1 MRIAGPFRRLV
12 AWLALGSAACMSAPA
27 GAQVASAPAWRQ
39 ASRVAV
45 VTVHGEIDA
54 VRCASA
60 QRRIE
65 AAARDGAN
73 AVVLELD
80 TPGGDLYATLG
91 FCIWLK
97 ERAPVPV
104 WAWVRP
110 RAFSAGAII
119 ALACRGIVTSPAA
132 AMGDAAPIAALPG
145 LGLQPLPVAE
155 RAKLEA
161 PVLSEVV
168 DSARRNGYDETV
180 VRAFVSAPDE
190 VWALESVEDGRRI
203 FVGREEFREA
213 FGEEPPMT
221 RAAGAAPREALGGER
236 PLAVLVDRAMR
247 RAPAEDGPTN
257 DAERDALVAEQ
268 QVRPPVRA
276 RLAPADAAAW
286 RVSGQVD
293 GAQELLVV
301 QGPEAAA
308 FGLSLATVDDDRA
321 LSAFFGATAL
331 DRRDENLGDAVVR
344 LLTSWPV
351 RLLLIAVLLGGF
363 ILEMM
368 APGLS
373 WPGAAATVA
382 LVLLLGAPALAG
394 VTSWWPLLV
403 VIAGAALVLA
413 EVFLVPGVGVVGVM
427 GVACILVGIVGSFIG
442 APLDTPEGRSD
453 LAGGIGVVAGGLILA
468 GGAAWLLLRVV
479 PRAGIVRAA
488 VLEAQAGMEGATSPA
503 PRTVRPAVGDAGRA
517 LTPLR
522 PVGRAEFGSTTVE
535 VQARGSFVDAGTHVR
550 VVRSDAYGVEV
561 EPCE

>member
-1 MRIAGPFRRLV
+1 MATPGPFRRL
-12 AWLALGSAACMSAPA
+12 AALLATGFAACVAHAASA
-27 GAQVASAPAWRQ
+27 QSAPAWRQ

-54 VRCASA
+54 VRCGSA

-65 AAARDGAN
+65 QAARDGAN
-73 AVVLELD
+73 AVVLDLD

-91 FCIWLK
+91 LCIWLK

-104 WAWVRP
+104 WAWVHP

-145 LGLQPLPVAE
+145 VGLQPLPVAE

-203 FVGREEFREA
+203 FVGREEFVEA
-213 FGEEPPMT
+213 FGSEPPRS
-221 RAAGAAPREALGGER
+221 RAPGAAPREALADGR

-247 RAPAEDGPTN
+247 GGRPRPDEGPATE
-257 DAERDALVAEQ
+257 AERDALVAEQ

-276 RLAPADAAAW
+276 RLSRDDAASW
-286 RVSGQVD
+286 RVAGQVD

-301 QGPEAAA
+301 QGPEAAS
-308 FGLSLATVDDDRA
+308 FGLSLATVDDERA
-321 LSAFFGATAL
+321 LAAFFGATTVS
-331 DRRDENLGDAVVR
+331 RNDEHLGDAVVR
-344 LLTSWPV
+344 FLTSWPV

-368 APGLS
+368 APGLG

-394 VTSWWPLLV
+394 VTSWWPILAV
-403 VIAGAALVLA
+403 VAGAALVLA
-413 EVFLVPGVGVVGVM
+413 EVFLIPGVGVVGVM
-427 GVACILVGIVGSFIG
+427 GAACIVVGLVGSFIG
-442 APLDTPEGRSD
+442 APLDTPEGRDD
-453 LAGGIGVVAGGLILA
+453 LAGGIGLVSGGLILA

-479 PRAGIVRAA
+479 PRASIVRAA
-488 VLEAQAGMEGATSPA
+488 VLEAQAGVEGTTSPA
-503 PRTVRPAVGDAGRA
+503 PAAARPAVGATGRA
-517 LTPLR
+517 LTTLR
-522 PVGRAEFGSTTVE
+522 PVGRAEIGGATLE
-535 VQARGSFVDAGTHVR
+535 VQARGSMVDAGAAVR

>member
-1 MRIAGPFRRLV
+1 MLMRWVVLV
-12 AWLALGSAACMSAPA
+12 ALAAAAPCRPMDAPSAPP
-27 GAQVASAPAWRQ
+27 SAPAWRQ
-39 ASRVAV
+39 ASRIEV
-45 VTVHGEIDA
+45 VTVRGEIDA

-65 AAARDGAN
+65 SAARGGAD

-91 FCIWLK
+91 LCIWLK

-190 VWALESVEDGRRI
+190 VWALESTEDGRRI
-203 FVGREEFREA
+203 FVGREEYVAA
-213 FGEEPPMT
+213 FGEDPPLS
-221 RAAGAAPREALGGER
+221 RAAGAAPRAALEGDR

-247 RAPAEDGPTN
+247 GGRVRDDGPTTE
-257 DAERDALVAEQ
+257 AERDAVVAEQ
-268 QVRPPVRA
+268 QLRPPVRE
-276 RLAPADAAAW
+276 RLARGDAPRW
-286 RVSGQVD
+286 RVAGQVD

-301 QGPEAAA
+301 QGPEAAS
-308 FGLSLATVDDDRA
+308 FGLSLATVEDDA
-321 LSAFFGATAL
+321 GLAAFFGATAVA
-331 DRRDENLGDAVVR
+331 RSDESLGDSVVR
-344 LLTSWPV
+344 FLTSWPM
-351 RLLLIAVLLGGF
+351 RLFLVAVLLGGF
-363 ILEMM
+363 VLEMM

-394 VTSWWPLLV
+394 VTSWWPLLA

-413 EVFLVPGVGVVGVM
+413 EVFLIPGVGVVGVM
-427 GVACILVGIVGSFIG
+427 GIACVLVGIVGSFIG

-453 LAGGIGVVAGGLILA
+453 LAGGIGVVGGGLILA

-479 PRAGIVRAA
+479 PRTALVRGA
-488 VLEAQAGMEGATSPA
+488 VLEAQAGIEGATSPVAAA
-503 PRTVRPAVGDAGRA
+503 PRPAVGAAGRA
-517 LTPLR
+517 VTTLR
-522 PVGRAEFGSTTVE
+522 PVGRAEFGGTSVE
-535 VQARGSFVDAGTHVR
+535 VQARGPMVDAGTPVR

>member
-1 MRIAGPFRRLV
+1 MLMRWVVLV
-12 AWLALGSAACMSAPA
+12 ALAAAAPCRPMDAPSAPP
-27 GAQVASAPAWRQ
+27 SAPAWRQ
-39 ASRVAV
+39 ASRIEV
-45 VTVHGEIDA
+45 VTVRGEIDA

-65 AAARDGAN
+65 SAARGGAD

-91 FCIWLK
+91 LCIWLK

-190 VWALESVEDGRRI
+190 VWALESTEDGRRI
-203 FVGREEFREA
+203 FVGREEYVAA
-213 FGEEPPMT
+213 FGEDPPLS
-221 RAAGAAPREALGGER
+221 RAAGAAPRAALEGDR

-247 RAPAEDGPTN
+247 GGRVRDDGPTTE
-257 DAERDALVAEQ
+257 AERDAVVAEQ
-268 QVRPPVRA
+268 QVRPPVRE
-276 RLAPADAAAW
+276 RLARGDAPRW
-286 RVSGQVD
+286 RVAGQVD

-301 QGPEAAA
+301 QGPEAAS
-308 FGLSLATVDDDRA
+308 FGLSLATVEDDA
-321 LSAFFGATAL
+321 GLAAFFGATAVA
-331 DRRDENLGDAVVR
+331 RSDESLGDAVVR
-344 LLTSWPV
+344 FLTSWPM
-351 RLLLIAVLLGGF
+351 RLFLVAVLLGGF
-363 ILEMM
+363 VLEMM

-394 VTSWWPLLV
+394 VTSWWPLLA

-413 EVFLVPGVGVVGVM
+413 EVFLIPGVGVVGVM
-427 GVACILVGIVGSFIG
+427 GIACVLVGIVGSFIG

-453 LAGGIGVVAGGLILA
+453 LAGGIGVVGGGLILA

-479 PRAGIVRAA
+479 PRTALVRGA
-488 VLEAQAGMEGATSPA
+488 VLEAQAGIEGATSPVAAA
-503 PRTVRPAVGDAGRA
+503 PRPAVGAAGRA
-517 LTPLR
+517 VTTLR
-522 PVGRAEFGSTTVE
+522 PVGRAEFGGTSVE
-535 VQARGSFVDAGTHVR
+535 VQARGPMVDAGTPVR

>member
-1 MRIAGPFRRLV
+1 MLMRWVVLV
-12 AWLALGSAACMSAPA
+12 ALAAAAPCRPMDAPSAPP
-27 GAQVASAPAWRQ
+27 SAPAWRQ
-39 ASRVAV
+39 ASRIEV
-45 VTVHGEIDA
+45 VTVRGEIDA

-65 AAARDGAN
+65 SAARGGAD

-91 FCIWLK
+91 LCIWLK

-190 VWALESVEDGRRI
+190 VWALESTEDGRRI
-203 FVGREEFREA
+203 FVGREEYVAA
-213 FGEEPPMT
+213 FGEDPPLT
-221 RAAGAAPREALGGER
+221 RAAGAAPRAALEGDR

-247 RAPAEDGPTN
+247 GGRVRDDGPTTE
-257 DAERDALVAEQ
+257 AERDAVVAEQ
-268 QVRPPVRA
+268 QVRPPVRE
-276 RLAPADAAAW
+276 RLARGDAPRW
-286 RVSGQVD
+286 RVAGQVD

-301 QGPEAAA
+301 QGPEAAS
-308 FGLSLATVDDDRA
+308 FGLSLATVEDDA
-321 LSAFFGATAL
+321 GLAAFFGATAVA
-331 DRRDENLGDAVVR
+331 RSDESLGDSVVR
-344 LLTSWPV
+344 FLTSWPM
-351 RLLLIAVLLGGF
+351 RLFLVAVLLGGF
-363 ILEMM
+363 VLEMM

-394 VTSWWPLLV
+394 VTSWWPLLA

-413 EVFLVPGVGVVGVM
+413 EVFLIPGVGVVGVM
-427 GVACILVGIVGSFIG
+427 GIACVLVGIVGSFIG

-453 LAGGIGVVAGGLILA
+453 LAGGIGVVGGGLILA

-479 PRAGIVRAA
+479 PRTALVRGA
-488 VLEAQAGMEGATSPA
+488 VLEAQAGIEGATSPVATA
-503 PRTVRPAVGDAGRA
+503 PRPAVGAAGRA
-517 LTPLR
+517 VTTLR
-522 PVGRAEFGSTTVE
+522 PVGRAEFGGTSVE
-535 VQARGSFVDAGTHVR
+535 VQARGPMVDAGTPVR

>member
-1 MRIAGPFRRLV
+1 M
-12 AWLALGSAACMSAPA
+12 LALLALLLAAPGLAGGRQAPP
-27 GAQVASAPAWRQ
+27 SAPAWRQ
-39 ASRVAV
+39 ASRIEV
-45 VTVHGEIDA
+45 VTVRGEIDA

-65 AAARDGAN
+65 SAARGGAD

-91 FCIWLK
+91 LCIWLK

-190 VWALESVEDGRRI
+190 VWALESTEDGRRI
-203 FVGREEFREA
+203 FVGREEYVAA
-213 FGEEPPMT
+213 FGEDPPLS
-221 RAAGAAPREALGGER
+221 RAAGAAPRAALEGDR

-247 RAPAEDGPTN
+247 GGRVRDDGPTTE
-257 DAERDALVAEQ
+257 AERDAVVAEQ
-268 QVRPPVRA
+268 QVRPPVRE
-276 RLAPADAAAW
+276 RLARGDAPRW
-286 RVSGQVD
+286 RVAGQVD

-301 QGPEAAA
+301 QGPEAAS
-308 FGLSLATVDDDRA
+308 FGLSLATVEDDA
-321 LSAFFGATAL
+321 GLAAFFGATAVA
-331 DRRDENLGDAVVR
+331 RSDESLGDAVVR
-344 LLTSWPV
+344 FLTSWPM
-351 RLLLIAVLLGGF
+351 RLFLVAVLLGGF
-363 ILEMM
+363 VLEMM

-394 VTSWWPLLV
+394 VTSWWPLLA

-413 EVFLVPGVGVVGVM
+413 EVFLIPGVGVVGVM
-427 GVACILVGIVGSFIG
+427 GIACVLVGIVGSFIG

-453 LAGGIGVVAGGLILA
+453 LAGGIGVVGGGLILA

-479 PRAGIVRAA
+479 PRTALVRGA
-488 VLEAQAGMEGATSPA
+488 VLEAQAGIEGATSPVAAA
-503 PRTVRPAVGDAGRA
+503 PRPAVGAAGRA
-517 LTPLR
+517 VTTLR
-522 PVGRAEFGSTTVE
+522 PVGRAEFGGTSVE
-535 VQARGSFVDAGTHVR
+535 VQARGPMVDAGTPVR

>member
-1 MRIAGPFRRLV
+1 MLMRWVVLV
-12 AWLALGSAACMSAPA
+12 ALAAAAPCRPMDAPSAPP
-27 GAQVASAPAWRQ
+27 SAPAWRQ
-39 ASRVAV
+39 ASRIEV
-45 VTVHGEIDA
+45 VTVRGEIDA

-65 AAARDGAN
+65 SAARGGAD

-91 FCIWLK
+91 LCIWLK

-190 VWALESVEDGRRI
+190 VWALESTEDGRRI
-203 FVGREEFREA
+203 FVGREEYVAA
-213 FGEEPPMT
+213 FGEDPPLT
-221 RAAGAAPREALGGER
+221 RAAGAAPRAALEGDR

-247 RAPAEDGPTN
+247 GGRVRDDGPTTE
-257 DAERDALVAEQ
+257 AERDAVVAEQ
-268 QVRPPVRA
+268 QLRPPVRE
-276 RLAPADAAAW
+276 RLARGDAPRW
-286 RVSGQVD
+286 RVAGQVD

-301 QGPEAAA
+301 QGPEAAS
-308 FGLSLATVDDDRA
+308 FGLSLATVEDDA
-321 LSAFFGATAL
+321 GLAAFFGATAVA
-331 DRRDENLGDAVVR
+331 RSDESLGDSVVR
-344 LLTSWPV
+344 FLTSWPM
-351 RLLLIAVLLGGF
+351 RLFLVAVLLGGF
-363 ILEMM
+363 VLEMM

-394 VTSWWPLLV
+394 VTSWWPLLA

-413 EVFLVPGVGVVGVM
+413 EVFLIPGVGVVGVM
-427 GVACILVGIVGSFIG
+427 GIACVLVGIVGSFIG

-453 LAGGIGVVAGGLILA
+453 LAGGIGVVGGGLILA

-479 PRAGIVRAA
+479 PRTALVRGA
-488 VLEAQAGMEGATSPA
+488 VLEAQAGIEGATSPVAAA
-503 PRTVRPAVGDAGRA
+503 PRPAVGAAGRA
-517 LTPLR
+517 VTTLR
-522 PVGRAEFGSTTVE
+522 PVGRAEFGGTSVE
-535 VQARGSFVDAGTHVR
+535 VQARGPMVDAGTPVR